1 MKVPSTSKFNKVL
14 LTSSIGLIGLG
25 FGATAQAENTS
36 ELDYHYEASSHSENS
51 HHHASNVVGLFV
63 GGTTTDDSTEFSI
76 GLEYEYHINEHFGV
90 GVILE
95 HTPDSVHFTDGA
107 TIALAAFHAHPWRGL
122 RLTTAVGAEIG
133 HGDLA
138 HHGGS
143 TTQHAEDSGHGA
155 VNGHDAPVVHA
166 PITSHSSH
174 KKASL
179 SGHKKA
185 EAAGSDVLVRLGV
198 AYDFEVAE
206 SMAIAPTVNV
216 DFVNGEENLVFGMTF
231 SYHF

>member
-1 MKVPSTSKFNKVL
+1 MKAPSTGKFNKVL
-14 LTSSIGLIGLG
+14 LASSIGLIGLG
-25 FGATAQAENTS
+25 FGATAQAENS
-36 ELDYHYEASSHSENS
+36 SALDYHYEATSHSQDS

-63 GGTTTDDSTEFSI
+63 GGTTTDESTEFSI
-76 GLEYEYHINEHFGV
+76 GLEYEYHINQYFGV

-95 HTPDSVHFTDGA
+95 HTPNSVHFTDGA

-122 RLTTAVGAEIG
+122 RLTTAVGAEVG

-138 HHGGS
+138 HHDGG
-143 TTQHAEDSGHGA
+143 TTQHIEESSHGD
-155 VNGHDAPVVHA
+155 VNEHDAPAVHA
-166 PITSHSSH
+166 PTSHSSH

-179 SGHKKA
+179 SEHEKA
-185 EAAGSDVLVRLGV
+185 EEAGSDVLVRLGV

-216 DFVNGEENLVFGMTF
+216 DFINGEENLVFGMTF

>member
-1 MKVPSTSKFNKVL
+1 MKVQSTGKFNKVL
-14 LTSSIGLIGLG
+14 LAFSIGLIGLG
-25 FGATAQAENTS
+25 FGATAQAENSS
-36 ELDYHYEASSHSENS
+36 ELDSHYEAASHSEDS

-63 GGTTTDDSTEFSI
+63 GGTTTDESTEFSI
-76 GLEYEYHINEHFGV
+76 GLEYEHHINQYFGV

-122 RLTTAVGAEIG
+122 RLTTAVGAEVG

-143 TTQHAEDSGHGA
+143 TTQHAEKPSHGV
-155 VNGHDAPVVHA
+155 VNGHDVPDTHA
-166 PITSHSSH
+166 PTSHSSH
-174 KKASL
+174 GKASL

-185 EAAGSDVLVRLGV
+185 EEAGSDVLVRLGV